1 MRFLV
6 DESTGPVVA
15 EWLRNKGHDVYS
27 VFSESRGM
35 QDAEVIQKA
44 FADNRILVTNDKGF
58 GEKVFRERQP
68 HRGIILL
75 RLEDERSI
83 VKIEI
88 IRRLLDRYANNLSG
102 NFVVV
107 TENSV
112 RFARAL

>member
-44 FADNRILVTNDKGF
+44 FADNRILVTNDKDF

-88 IRRLLDRYANNLSG
+88 MRQLLENYAHNLAG

-107 TENSV
+107 TETSV
-112 RFARAL
+112 RFARIS

>member
-44 FADNRILVTNDKGF
+44 FAENRILVTNDKDF

-88 IRRLLDRYANNLSG
+88 IRQLLESHANNLAG

-107 TENSV
+107 TETSV
-112 RFARAL
+112 RFARTS

>member
-15 EWLRNKGHDVYS
+15 EWLRNKNHDVYS
-27 VFSESRGM
+27 VFSESRVM

-88 IRRLLDRYANNLSG
+88 IRQLLESYANNLAG

-107 TENSV
+107 TETSV
-112 RFARAL
+112 RFARTS

>member
-6 DESTGPVVA
+6 DESTGPLVA
-15 EWLRNKGHDVYS
+15 EWLRKNGHDVFS
-27 VFSESRGM
+27 VFNESRGM
-35 QDAEVIQKA
+35 QDADIIQKA
-44 FADNRILVTNDKGF
+44 FIDKRILVTNDKDF

-68 HRGIILL
+68 HRGVILL

-88 IRRLLDRYANNLSG
+88 IRRLLANYANNLSG

-112 RFARAL
+112 RFAHAL